1 MNSDRMKKLPQVVI
15 LGFPNAGKSTL
26 FNKLLGERKALVHSL
41 PGMTRDRVVSP
52 CTLRGKRFEL
62 VDTGGFFDSQTDR
75 LSSEVKAKAW
85 EAAKTADLLLYLLD
99 GKRDLLPAEE
109 ELFLSLKKLGKPVLV
124 VVNKIDAESQR
135 FAAAD
140 YYRLGEDTIFFISA
154 EHRINLD
161 ELEEAIA
168 DALPSGAEAEPDAG
182 EPRPLKIAIVGRI
195 NVGKSSLANRLCGE
209 ERFIVSEIPGT
220 TRDSSDVLIWKENRS
235 YLLIDTAGI
244 RKLARVS
251 DERESAGVIKA
262 KKNIPQADVICLVL
276 DAKEFPTRQDTAV
289 ARLARDSGKPL
300 VLVLNKWDIVRES
313 EVSLAQVKDII
324 FQRLDF
330 ISYAPLLTVSALT
343 GKRVT
348 QILDLAEKVYQNG
361 LKRIGTS
368 PLNKFLESVQKT
380 NPPLSDTRK
389 RFKIKYM
396 TQKGVLPPT
405 FVLFTG
411 SATAFAPAYEKYFT
425 QRMREKFGLW
435 GTPVKLI
442 LRSS

>member
-1 MNSDRMKKLPQVVI
+1 MDSDRMKKLPQVVI
-15 LGFPNAGKSTL
+15 LGFPNSGKSTL

-41 PGMTRDRVVSP
+41 PGMTRDRVVSR
-52 CTLRGKRFEL
+52 CTLGGKRLEL
-62 VDTGGFFDSQTDR
+62 VDTGGFFNSQADR
-75 LSSEVKAKAW
+75 LSSDVKTKAW

-109 ELFLSLKKLGKPVLV
+109 ELFRSLKKLGKRVFV
-124 VVNKIDAESQR
+124 VVNKIDVESQR
-135 FAAAD
+135 FAASD
-140 YYRLGEDTIFFISA
+140 YYRLGEDRIFFISA

-168 DALPSGAEAEPDAG
+168 DALPSAAEAGPDDG

-220 TRDSSDVLIWKENRS
+220 TRDSSDVLIWKGDKS
-235 YLLIDTAGI
+235 FLLIDTAGI
-244 RKLARVS
+244 RKLAKIS

-262 KKNIPQADVICLVL
+262 RKNIPLADVICLVL
-276 DAKEFPTRQDTAV
+276 DAEEFPTRQDTAV
-289 ARLARDSGKPL
+289 ARLASDSGKPL
-300 VLVLNKWDIVRES
+300 VLVLNKWDLVREN

-330 ISYAPLLTVSALT
+330 INYAPLLTVSALT

-348 QILDLAEKVYQNG
+348 QILDLSEKVYQNG
-361 LKRIGTS
+361 LKKIGTS
-368 PLNKFLESVQKT
+368 SLNKFLASVQKT
-380 NPPLSDTRK
+380 NPPLSNARK

-396 TQKGVLPPT
+396 TQTGVLPPT
-405 FVLFTG
+405 FFLFAG
-411 SATAFAPAYEKYFT
+411 STTAFALPYEKYFI
-425 QRMREKFGLW
+425 QQMREKFGLW

-442 LRSS
+442 LRSG